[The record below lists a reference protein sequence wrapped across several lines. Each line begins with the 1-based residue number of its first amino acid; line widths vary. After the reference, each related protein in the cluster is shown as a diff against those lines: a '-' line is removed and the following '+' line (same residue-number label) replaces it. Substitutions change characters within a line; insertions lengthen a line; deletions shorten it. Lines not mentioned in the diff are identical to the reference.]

1 MNVTIE
7 LPDDLAER
15 LNAGGADLSRRVV
28 EALAIEEY
36 KNGRLTTD
44 ELRRLLGFRTRMML
58 DGFLKAHGVWLDYTI
73 ADLEQERR
81 DLGRLGF

>member
-15 LNAGGADLSRRVV
+15 LNVRGTDLSRRVL
-28 EALAIEEY
+28 EALAIQEY

-44 ELRRLLGFRTRMML
+44 ELRRFLGFRTRMML

-73 ADLEQERR
+73 ADLEQERL
-81 DLGRLGF
+81 DLSRLGF